1 MSNLRA
7 KKVVQQTVNL
17 CETSPF
23 DFQSMWNITFW
34 FPTSFPS
41 YTVPEKSHPRDS
53 QPVLKFHRRDN
64 FVGDS
69 SDQLIFCGIVV
80 LSLFAE
86 GDCVRITQV

>member
-23 DFQSMWNITFW
+23 DFLPASLRTLSQKNLT
-34 FPTSFPS
+34 
-41 YTVPEKSHPRDS
+41 HAARDS